1 MSDPNLANYIGEF
14 SWFAD
19 KTLARV
25 RKDLNWTWQQAQW
38 TAAQDAYDAAIIADY
53 GSIRIFGQ
61 DTPRPLRDIY
71 TEVYVLDTL
80 TAHKRYHPSD
90 LETLIW
96 EERAIAPRYGDRKP
110 GAALIY
116 KGPANRFFILGKPGA
131 GKTTFLK
138 YLAVR
143 EAQRGQLGRALGK
156 TPIFISLK
164 KYAES
169 KQPLFDFIVAQF
181 DVCHFPEAAPFVKAL
196 LKAGRALILFDGLDE
211 VMDANAEQEQP
222 QNAIAQ
228 ELETFAKTYRECH
241 VLITCRIAAVDRTFH
256 ESFTYLEMADFAPD
270 QVAAFVQAWFAP
282 PSPFPP
288 QRVLDELNE
297 SDQASIRDLA
307 RNPLLLTLLCLAY
320 EATGSL
326 PARRVEI
333 YQEAVDALLKK
344 WDASRAIQRATQ
356 YRPLTLGR
364 KEDMFAR
371 IAYDAMCRS
380 QVIFRQDMLQ
390 QQLVNYVRHVPELP
404 AAIDLDG
411 EAILQEIIAQHGIF
425 AQQSRDLYAFA
436 HLTFQEYFAAHH
448 IHRNLAATLP
458 MVFANTA
465 NRRWCETILMTASLL
480 PDATDFLRQFAD
492 ALTAR
497 ASKNPGV
504 AVLLR
509 EIDQA
514 VHIDPDVDPDRA
526 PNLDPNPDPA
536 LDPARD
542 RILALTLHLAR
553 AQSLAF
559 AHDLALSLDRD
570 FDGTFDRAVAFD
582 RARSLALY
590 RALALDRDFAL
601 DRDLARDRACSHALD
616 LASDLD
622 SAIASARDIDLNFDR
637 DRALAF
643 IRAFIL
649 AGGLAPQPDPDRDI
663 ARGRDIP
670 RNRDIARILGLV
682 PDRNH
687 DNAHEI
693 DDPDLPAAKLLE
705 DYLRA
710 TQLFHACL
718 QVAYT
723 DQRRAFE
730 ARILEPPP

>member
-1 MSDPNLANYIGEF
+1 
-14 SWFAD
+14 
-19 KTLARV
+19 
-25 RKDLNWTWQQAQW
+25 LNWTWQQAQW

-53 GSIRIFGQ
+53 ASIRIFGQ
-61 DTPRPLRDIY
+61 DTPKPLHEIY
-71 TEVYVLDTL
+71 TDVYVLDTP
-80 TAHKRYHPSD
+80 TAHRRYDPDD
-90 LETLIW
+90 LDALIR
-96 EERAIAPRYGDRKP
+96 EEWSTPPRHGDRKP

-116 KGPANRFFILGKPGA
+116 KAPANRFFILGKPGA

-138 YLAVR
+138 YLAVC
-143 EAQRGQLGRALGK
+143 EAQRGRWGRALGK
-156 TPIFISLK
+156 IPIFISLK

-169 KQPLFDFIVAQF
+169 NLFLFNFIVAQF
-181 DVCHFPEAAPFVKAL
+181 DVCHFPDATHFVGSL
-196 LKAGRALILFDGLDE
+196 LRRGKALILFDGLDE
-211 VMDANAEQEQP
+211 VMVANPKQKQT
-222 QNAIAQ
+222 QNAIAR
-228 ELETFAKTYRECH
+228 ELEKFAHDYNKCH
-241 VLITCRIAAVDRTFH
+241 VLLTCRIAAVDRTFH
-256 ESFTYLEMADFAPD
+256 ESFTYLEMADFVPE
-270 QVAAFVQAWFAP
+270 QVDAFVQAWFKP
-282 PSPFPP
+282 PSPTPA
-288 QRVLDELNE
+288 QEVLAELNGPE
-297 SDQASIRDLA
+297 HTSIRDLT

-320 EATGSL
+320 ETTGSF
-326 PARRVEI
+326 PVRRVDI
-333 YQEAVDALLKK
+333 YKEALDALLNR
-344 WDASRAIQRATQ
+344 WDASKAIHQATH
-356 YRPLTLGR
+356 YGTLIVDR
-364 KEDMFAR
+364 KKEMFAR
-371 IAYDAMCRS
+371 IAYDALCQG
-380 QVIFRQDMLQ
+380 QVSFRQDDLER
-390 QQLVNYVRHVPELP
+390 QLVDYLRYVPELP
-404 AAIDLDG
+404 EAIDLDG
-411 EAILQEIIAQHGIF
+411 EAILQEIIAQHSIF
-425 AQQSRDLYAFA
+425 TQQSRDLYAFA
-436 HLTFQEYFAAHH
+436 HLTFQEYLAAYH

-693 DDPDLPAAKLLE
+693 DDPDLPAAKVLE